1 MCTKQT
7 ILTSARRRRQVIN
20 GSSVLNVNIE
30 HIRLKIQ
37 LIKYFN
43 AAFKHVST
51 CWVIGLLEW
60 L

>member
-1 MCTKQT
+1 MFYYMCTKQT

-20 GSSVLNVNIE
+20 RSSVLNVNIE

-51 CWVIGLLEW
+51 C
-60 L
+60 